1 MNVNANDI
9 LFQVNTL
16 MTRAGIALHQA
27 ERAVDRAQAEALSTF
42 ARAARTRA
50 RFLMAKLS

>member
-1 MNVNANDI
+1 MNANDI
-9 LFQVNTL
+9 LIQVNTL

-27 ERAVDRAQAEALSTF
+27 ERAVDKAQAEALLTF

-50 RFLMAKLS
+50 RFLFAKIS

>member
-1 MNVNANDI
+1 MSVNDI
-9 LFQVNTL
+9 LIQVNTL

-50 RFLMAKLS
+50 RFLMTKIS